1 MADRLLYVVRHGETE
16 WNRSGRV
23 QGHRDSKLTGLGEA
37 QARGVGRRLA
47 TEIREIAQLDEFT
60 MAVSPLGRTRQTA
73 ELIRD
78 ELGFDPARCGEDE
91 RLMEFTWGDWDGHTR
106 AEIEEI
112 WPGEQ
117 QRRRE
122 NHWHYVP
129 PGGESYEMLA
139 ARVGGWLGG
148 IAQGSRMIVVTHGA
162 AGRVLRGLY
171 AGIEPAQILTLDEP
185 QDEVYRLHRKQVEK
199 LPMNGG
205 E

>member
-23 QGHRDSKLTGLGEA
+23 QGHRDSKLTELGEA

-47 TEIREIAQLDEFT
+47 TEIREIAQLEDFT

-78 ELGFDPARCGEDE
+78 ELGFDPARCHEDE
-91 RLMEFTWGDWDGHTR
+91 RLKEVTWGEWDGHTR
-106 AEIEEI
+106 DEIEEI

-162 AGRVLRGLY
+162 AGRVLRGLH
-171 AGIEPAQILTLDEP
+171 AGIEPAQILALDEP
-185 QDEVYRLHRKQVEK
+185 QDAVYRLHRKQVEK